1 MTEFADHIH
10 TLVESHGDDKIQMIA
25 DIIAFAKD
33 AGYTIAD
40 VDDTKPWGGFVRFDY
55 KDGNQFISEFFPDVN
70 PAEARL
76 GNPDAELS
84 PKILL
89 VAPEQRL
96 SWQVHA
102 RRAERW
108 RFLNDGGYHRST
120 DADNPGKLIEVHAGD
135 EVQFEAGECHRLV
148 GASNEYTFVAE
159 IWQHT
164 DKNHPS
170 DEADITRLQDD
181 YKR

>member
-1 MTEFADHIH
+1 MAEFANHIR
-10 TLVESHGDDKIQMIA
+10 TLIEGHGDDKIQMIA
-25 DIIAFAKD
+25 DIIAFSKQ

-55 KDGNQFISEFFPDVN
+55 KDGDRFVGEFFPDVD

-96 SWQVHA
+96 SWQVHT

-108 RFLNDGGYHRST
+108 KFLNDGGYHKST
-120 DADNPGKLIEVHAGD
+120 NPDNPGELIEAHVDD
-135 EVQFEAGECHRLV
+135 EVQFNAGECHRLV
-148 GASNEYTFVAE
+148 GANDDYTFVAE

-164 DKNHPS
+164 DKSNPS